1 MSDAASFLP
10 LQCKMA
16 FVDVDTILLV
26 TVYSILIDLSNWLN
40 IIILNK
46 RQHKNI

>member
-16 FVDVDTILLV
+16 FNVDNILLV
-26 TVYSILIDLSNWLN
+26 TVYSILIDLNNWLN
-40 IIILNK
+40 ISI
-46 RQHKNI
+46 